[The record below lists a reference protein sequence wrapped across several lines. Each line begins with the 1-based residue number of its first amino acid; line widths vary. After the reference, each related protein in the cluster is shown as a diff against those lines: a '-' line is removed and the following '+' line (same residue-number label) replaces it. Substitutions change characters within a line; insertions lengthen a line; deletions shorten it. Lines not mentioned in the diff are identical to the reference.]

1 MSIASFIISCVA
13 LLFAG
18 FNFWFYDRKIKI
30 QDVKINDY
38 QIRKF
43 ELEDK
48 EKKKA
53 LVKGNIVKEEKGKLI
68 LKVFNSGKA
77 NAYNVRLEFMSKMN
91 NIIYS
96 DNIFPYQKLLPQDGT
111 SITMQM
117 CIGCADTIEVK
128 FMWDDDLQKDNENT
142 QVLTLR

>member
-128 FMWDDDLQKDNENT
+128 FMWDDDSQKDNENT